1 MSQHEILKF
10 DLNKTYNLT
19 LSFDSPQEY
28 DGKFGKSIMY
38 GAKMNRGE
46 EIRFYASKGLHE
58 EIQLQGLKK
67 DDELEV
73 QKVQPGDFPYFIVNG
88 KSKHL
93 EGTSTDNDLNED
105 MAEIVKIATAPD
117 TIQFD
122 QAWITRIETLESV
135 VETLAKRLNE
145 DEKIPF

>member
-58 EIQLQGLKK
+58 EIQL
-67 DDELEV
+67 
-73 QKVQPGDFPYFIVNG
+73 QPGDFPYFIVNG